1 MENLGSEITQLSSLV
16 EMQMPYGRGPFHHPG
31 VVVVH
36 TVYIGP
42 YLNLLDSESSSDKG
56 CRVVGSSAEQIVHL
70 SVQVAADKALG
81 QIQIRAFEVLDYLCK
96 PGLDVLAVGLTLGV
110 GFHEIEGIQ
119 KGGLVS
125 LLKQVIVHH
134 MGRKELSLGY
144 DELLLGL
151 GEKAFCKALKILEHP
166 VGISLGLAL
175 ILFLG
180 IQFAYMAAIL
190 GFETAYGIHS
200 PFGVFIV
207 QIVRY
212 FDKRVGSPAHS
223 RQYHE
228 ISSGSSD

>member
-1 MENLGSEITQLSSLV
+1 M
-16 EMQMPYGRGPFHHPG
+16 
-31 VVVVH
+31 H

-134 MGRKELSLGY
+134 MGREQLSLSY

-151 GEKAFCKALKILEHP
+151 GEKALGEALQILEHS
-166 VGISLGLAL
+166 VGIGLGLAHK
-175 ILFLG
+175 LFPGVQL
-180 IQFAYMAAIL
+180 AYVSAVL
-190 GFETAYGIHS
+190 GFEAPYGIHS
-200 PFGVFIV
+200 PLGVLII

-212 FDKRVGSPAHS
+212 FDKRIGGSAHCG
-223 RQYHE
+223 QHHE
-228 ISSGSSD
+228 IPL